1 MNPFV
6 LGVDIGG
13 THITAATVAMELR
26 TLLPQTQVREHL
38 NAGGSVEEI
47 TAAWAGA
54 MAAAMASCNEPV
66 SKIGIAMPG
75 PFDYAN
81 GIALMQGQGKYDA
94 LYGVDVIALVA
105 DKLGLAKSDIRTLN
119 DAACFLQ
126 GEVFGGAAK
135 GYSRAI
141 GMTLGTGLG
150 TARYKNG
157 LAEDAD
163 LWDTPFGE
171 SIAEEYLSSRWF
183 VRRYS
188 ELTGNQVLHVKAMV
202 DRLPQEPVV
211 GEIFREFGENLA
223 KFLVPFIQE
232 ATPEV
237 LVLGGNI
244 SKAYE
249 LFEPALRQ
257 GLEQQ
262 RCLIPV
268 KTAVLGEEAALLGA
282 ASLWAE

>member
-13 THITAATVAMELR
+13 THITAATVDMKSR
-26 TLLPQTQVREHL
+26 VLLPQTQVREHI
-38 NAGGSVEEI
+38 NAAGSVEEI
-47 TAAWAGA
+47 TTAW
-54 MAAAMASCNEPV
+54 AAAMEAAIVKSGRPV
-66 SKIGIAMPG
+66 RQIGIAMPG

-105 DKLGLAKSDIRTLN
+105 GKLGLDKSAIRTLN

-126 GEVFGGAAK
+126 GEVFGGAAQ

-163 LWDTPFGE
+163 LWKTPFGE

-183 VRRYS
+183 VKRYT
-188 ELTGNQVLHVKAMV
+188 ELTGKQLPHVKAMV
-202 DRLPQEPVV
+202 DRLPQEPAV

-223 KFLVPFIQE
+223 KFLVSFIQE
-232 ATPEV
+232 AEPEV

-244 SKAYE
+244 SKAHA
-249 LFEPALRQ
+249 LFEPALLQ
-257 GLEQQ
+257 GLAQQ
-262 RCLIPV
+262 NCLIPI
-268 KTAVLGEEAALLGA
+268 KTAILAEEAALLGA
-282 ASLWAE
+282 ASLWVE

>member
-13 THITAATVAMELR
+13 THITAATVDMESR
-26 TLLPQTQVREHL
+26 TLLPQTQVREHI
-38 NAGGSVEEI
+38 NAAGSVEEI
-47 TAAWAGA
+47 TTAWAAA
-54 MAAAMASCNEPV
+54 MAAAIVKSGRPV
-66 SKIGIAMPG
+66 RQIGIAMPG

-105 DKLGLAKSDIRTLN
+105 GKLGLDKSAIRTLN

-126 GEVFGGAAK
+126 GEVFGGAAQ

-163 LWDTPFGE
+163 LWKTPFGE

-183 VRRYS
+183 VKRYA
-188 ELTGNQVLHVKAMV
+188 ELTGKQLPHVKAMV

-211 GEIFREFGENLA
+211 GDIFREFGENLA
-223 KFLVPFIQE
+223 KFLVPFIGE

-244 SKAYE
+244 SKAYA
-249 LFEPALRQ
+249 LFGPALRH
-257 GLEQQ
+257 GLAQQ
-262 RCLIPV
+262 NCLIPI
-268 KTAVLGEEAALLGA
+268 KTAILGEEAALLGA
-282 ASLWAE
+282 ASLWVE

>member
-13 THITAATVAMELR
+13 THITAATVDMESR
-26 TLLPQTQVREHL
+26 TLLPQAQVREHID
-38 NAGGSVEEI
+38 AGASPEEI
-47 TAAWAGA
+47 TTAWAGA
-54 MAAAMASCNEPV
+54 MKAAMEKCTERV
-66 SKIGIAMPG
+66 GKIGIAMPG
-75 PFDYAN
+75 PFDYTN

-94 LYGVDVIALVA
+94 LYGVDVIAMVA
-105 DKLGLAKSDIRTLN
+105 DKLGLSKSDIRTLN

-141 GMTLGTGLG
+141 GVTLGTGLG
-150 TARYKNG
+150 TARFKDG

-183 VRRYS
+183 VKRYN
-188 ELTGNQVLHVKAMV
+188 ELTGKQVPHVKAMV

-211 GEIFREFGENLA
+211 EEIFREFGENLA
-223 KFLVPFIQE
+223 TFLVPFIRE
-232 ATPEV
+232 AEPEV

-244 SKAYE
+244 SKAYV
-249 LFEPALRQ
+249 LFESALRQ

-262 RCLIPV
+262 HCLIPV
-268 KTAVLGEEAALLGA
+268 KTAILGEEAALLGA
-282 ASLWAE
+282 ASLWVE

>member
-13 THITAATVAMELR
+13 THITAATVDMESR
-26 TLLPQTQVREHL
+26 TLLPQTQVREHI
-38 NAGGSVEEI
+38 NAAGSVEEI
-47 TAAWAGA
+47 TTAWAAA
-54 MAAAMASCNEPV
+54 MAAAIVKSGRPV
-66 SKIGIAMPG
+66 RQIGIAMPG

-105 DKLGLAKSDIRTLN
+105 GKLGLDKSAIRTLN

-126 GEVFGGAAK
+126 GEVFGGAAQ

-163 LWDTPFGE
+163 LWKTPFGE

-183 VRRYS
+183 VKRYA
-188 ELTGNQVLHVKAMV
+188 ELTGKQLPHVKAMV

-244 SKAYE
+244 SKAYA
-249 LFEPALRQ
+249 LFEPALQ
-257 GLEQQ
+257 KGLAQQ
-262 RCLIPV
+262 NCLIPI
-268 KTAVLGEEAALLGA
+268 KTAILAEEAALLGA
-282 ASLWAE
+282 ASLWVG

>member
-1 MNPFV
+1 MNSFV

-13 THITAATVAMELR
+13 SHITAATVDMESR
-26 TLLPQTQVREHL
+26 TLLPQTQVREPIH
-38 NAGGSVEEI
+38 GDGSVEEI
-47 TAAWAGA
+47 MTAWAGA
-54 MAAAMASCNEPV
+54 MEAAMAKSSEPV
-66 SKIGIAMPG
+66 SRIGIAMPG
-75 PFDYAN
+75 PFDYVN

-105 DKLGLAKSDIRTLN
+105 EKLGFDKSAIRTLN

-135 GYSRAI
+135 GFNRAI

-150 TARYKNG
+150 TARYKDG

-163 LWDTPFGE
+163 LWKTPFGE

-183 VRRYS
+183 VKRYT
-188 ELTGNQVLHVKAMV
+188 ELTGKQVPHVKTMV
-202 DRLPQEPVV
+202 DRMPQEPVV

-223 KFLVPFIQE
+223 TFLVPFIRE

-244 SKAYE
+244 SKAYT
-249 LFEPALRQ
+249 LFGPALQ
-257 GLEQQ
+257 LGLAQQ
-262 RCLIPV
+262 NCLIPI
-268 KTAVLGEEAALLGA
+268 KTAILGEEAALLGA
-282 ASLWAE
+282 ASLWV